1 MKTNKIIYTTMK
13 KQIRMA
19 AIMVAG
25 TMLLAACGSGD
36 MKGYKQTDNGLYYRF
51 EQQCKDSVQ
60 VQEGDVLV
68 GEMTIRLDS
77 TVLRSNVGHTERLMP
92 VVPMYDG
99 VLHEG
104 LLMMHQGDRAIF
116 AIEADSMAK
125 FMQPNQMPPMY
136 EAGKGMKF
144 YYEINLQDIITKD
157 EFAEEQANFQQ
168 EMEKARVAEP
178 ELIAAYVKEN
188 GIKAQPKANGLYVIV
203 NKKGTGAAVAAGREV
218 TLSYTGRLLDGTVF
232 DSSNEADCQA
242 AGIQSHE
249 PLTYVVGQMSLIP
262 GWEEGVMGQPE
273 GSKLQLIIP
282 SALGYG
288 PQGAGQMIPPYSPLV
303 FDIDILS
310 VK

>member
-1 MKTNKIIYTTMK
+1 MKTQVKLAT
-13 KQIRMA
+13 A
-19 AIMVAG
+19 LVAG
-25 TMLLAACGSGD
+25 TMLLAACGSSD

-51 EQQCKDSVQ
+51 EQQCKDSLQ

-68 GEMTIRLDS
+68 GEMTIRLDT
-77 TVLRSNVGHTERLMP
+77 TVLRTNAGRTERLMP
-92 VVPMYDG
+92 AVPMYDG

-104 LLMMHQGDRAIF
+104 ILMMHKGDRAIF

-136 EAGKGMKF
+136 EQGKGMKF
-144 YYEINLQDIITKD
+144 YYEINLQDIVTKD
-157 EFAEEQANFQQ
+157 EFAEEQANYQQ

-178 ELIAAYVKEN
+178 ELIAAYVQEH
-188 GIKAQPKANGLYVIV
+188 GIKAQPNAKGLYVIV
-203 NKKGTGAAVAAGREV
+203 NKKGNGPTVAVGREV
-218 TLSYTGRLLDGTVF
+218 TLSYTGRLLDGTIF
-232 DSSNEADCQA
+232 DSSNEADCQQ
-242 AGIQSHE
+242 AGRPCHE

-262 GWEEGVMGQPE
+262 GWEEGVMGQPA

-282 SALGYG
+282 SAMGYG
-288 PQGAGQMIPPYSPLV
+288 SQGAGRDIPPYSPLV

>member
-1 MKTNKIIYTTMK
+1 
-13 KQIRMA
+13 MA
-19 AIMVAG
+19 TALVAG

-51 EQQCKDSVQ
+51 EQQCKDSLQ

-68 GEMTIRLDS
+68 GEMTIRLD
-77 TVLRSNVGHTERLMP
+77 TNVLRTNVGRTERLMP

-104 LLMMHQGDRAIF
+104 LLMMHKGDRAIF

-136 EAGKGMKF
+136 EAGKSMKF
-144 YYEINLQDIITKD
+144 YYEINLQDIVTKD
-157 EFAEEQANFQQ
+157 EFAEEQANYQQ

-178 ELIAAYVKEN
+178 ELIAAYVQEH
-188 GIKAQPKANGLYVIV
+188 GIKAQPNAKGLYVIV
-203 NKKGTGAAVAAGREV
+203 NKKGTGAPVAVGRQV
-218 TLSYTGRLLDGTVF
+218 TISYTGRLLDGTIF
-232 DSSNEADCQA
+232 DSSNETDCRMSGMQC
-242 AGIQSHE
+242 HE

-262 GWEEGVMGQPE
+262 GWDEGVMGQPE

-288 PQGAGQMIPPYSPLV
+288 AQGAGGGNIPPYSTLV